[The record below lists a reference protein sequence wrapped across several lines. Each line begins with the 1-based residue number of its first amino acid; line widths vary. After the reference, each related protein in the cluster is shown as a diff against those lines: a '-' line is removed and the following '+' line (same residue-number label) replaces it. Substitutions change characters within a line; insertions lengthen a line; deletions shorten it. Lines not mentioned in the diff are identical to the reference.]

1 MNQIKRKR
9 RLSPLE
15 AAVLGNILYLVIVL
29 IFKCVFDIIRTDNF
43 EYLFSGVQLLTIGI
57 FWITLFVVCFK
68 NISGNEKP
76 KIFKYIFFSLI
87 PIVVLTV
94 LLTAVSVFAPGQDTS
109 SVWNQFAFLAAPTIF
124 WYLPF
129 GLIYQLIGSD
139 ISIFIFFGIS
149 LIFTVVFQMIG
160 IFLGRIMGHKYLEET
175 KAENEKEKEIQEDL
189 NKKKEKKKSKKKSRL
204 PKRTSIGI
212 DGLSDEMINEGFTPK
227 ESVSMN
233 MTGVIIE
240 DDYPSGN
247 DKELY
252 IDNDRERLI
261 DPKTPKNEKG
271 LFERIASVDEQT
283 AFSTGIESIEPKRM
297 PEIKAE
303 NSETTEKTIVADEWD
318 VTEPMTLEQ
327 AEEEMRKHHESNDKS
342 FLKETSAIR
351 IINEEDIEE
360 YYRNKK

>member
-29 IFKCVFDIIRTDNF
+29 IFKGVFDVIRTDNF
-43 EYLFSGVQLLTIGI
+43 NYLFSGVQLLTVGI
-57 FWITLFVVCFK
+57 FWIALFVICFK
-68 NISGNEKP
+68 NIGANEKP
-76 KIFKYIFFSLI
+76 KTLKYIFFSLI
-87 PIVVLTV
+87 PIVVLSV
-94 LLTAVSVFAPGQDTS
+94 LLTAVSVLAPGQDTS

-129 GLIYQLIGSD
+129 GLIYQLIGSN

-149 LIFTVVFQMIG
+149 LIFTVVFQLIG
-160 IFLGRIMGHKYLEET
+160 IVLGRIIGHKYLEET
-175 KAENEKEKEIQEDL
+175 KAENEKEIQEDL
-189 NKKKEKKKSKKKSRL
+189 NKKKEKKKNKKKSRL

-227 ESVSMN
+227 EPVSMN

-240 DDYPSGN
+240 DAYPTGN

-252 IDNDRERLI
+252 IDNDQERI
-261 DPKTPKNEKG
+261 IEPKTQKNESG
-271 LFERIASVDEQT
+271 LFERIASVDERT
-283 AFSTGIESIEPKRM
+283 AFSTEIESIEPKRM
-297 PEIKAE
+297 PEIKAKDNE
-303 NSETTEKTIVADEWD
+303 KTEKTTVANEWD

-327 AEEEMRKHHESNDKS
+327 AEEEMRKHQESNDKS

>member
-43 EYLFSGVQLLTIGI
+43 DYLFNGVQLLAIGI
-57 FWITLFVVCFK
+57 FWMVLFVICFK
-68 NISGNEKP
+68 NISRNEKP

-94 LLTAVSVFAPGQDTS
+94 LLTAVSVLAPGQDTS

-129 GLIYQLIGSD
+129 GLIYQLIGSN
-139 ISIFIFFGIS
+139 ISIFVFFGIS

-160 IFLGRIMGHKYLEET
+160 IVLGRIMGHKYLEES
-175 KAENEKEKEIQEDL
+175 KAENEKEIQDDL
-189 NKKKEKKKSKKKSRL
+189 NKKKEKKSTKKKSRL

-240 DDYPSGN
+240 DAYPSVN

-261 DPKTPKNEKG
+261 DPQTPKNETG

-283 AFSTGIESIEPKRM
+283 AFSTEIESIKPKRM
-297 PEIKAE
+297 PEITAKDNE
-303 NSETTEKTIVADEWD
+303 RTEKTTVADEWD

-327 AEEEMRKHHESNDKS
+327 AEEEMRKHQESNDKS